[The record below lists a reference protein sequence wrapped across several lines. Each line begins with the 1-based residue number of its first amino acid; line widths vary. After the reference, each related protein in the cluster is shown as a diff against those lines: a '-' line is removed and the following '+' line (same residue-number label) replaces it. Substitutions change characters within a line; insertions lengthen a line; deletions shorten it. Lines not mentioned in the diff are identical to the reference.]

1 MTDQA
6 QAILQSVADECGYT
20 TEQLTTPGRSKTL
33 YEAKRTATERLAEQ
47 TRLTWVEIAE
57 VMDCD
62 LSTVAHRLGK
72 K

>member
-6 QAILQSVADECGYT
+6 QAILQSVADEYDYT